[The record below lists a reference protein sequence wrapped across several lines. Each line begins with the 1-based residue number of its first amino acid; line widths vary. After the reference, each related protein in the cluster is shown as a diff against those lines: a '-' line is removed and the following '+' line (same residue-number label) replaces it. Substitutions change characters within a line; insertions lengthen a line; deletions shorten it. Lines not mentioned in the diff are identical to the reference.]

1 MASNQVPIVDRIRI
15 IPRPDDFLDRNV
27 GNSGEV
33 FFDKQAKTL
42 RVYSGNDR
50 GGFTVLTS
58 ANLQQNLLTSG
69 VAAVEYT
76 VTVGTD
82 PDGIESGN
90 KYFIDG
96 EYKPALELLVG
107 YTYIFNQNDQTNEY
121 FPNPEGGANN
131 QHPLNFSS
139 DNANGELGG
148 GTLYN
153 TNVIYLLDDDPVTKQ
168 VYWDRFSG
176 ASQRSVQITITKDTP
191 TTLYYWCQQHLNMGN
206 EITTALPGTGGGG
219 ASIEVS
225 ESAPQSP
232 SAGAIWFNS
241 TTGRIYV
248 YIEDVDSS
256 QWVQPTFNIPSLLT
270 DLGIA
275 DGTNGQVLT
284 TDGAGNFTF
293 QDATGD
299 SVGNFTFSSST
310 ITTDDSSSITIV
322 PPVVMNADLTVQ
334 NDLIVSNKITADYFQ
349 STSTGAP
356 LIDSASTITL
366 SAPDGVIVN
375 NGPFRLPNLN
385 DSERD
390 ALVAVNGDM
399 IYNTTSNRPE
409 MYIDGA
415 WKIIDNSPIV

>member
-1 MASNQVPIVDRIRI
+1 MASNQAPIVDRIRI

-349 STSTGAP
+349 STSTEH
-356 LIDSASTITL
+356 L
-366 SAPDGVIVN
+366 
-375 NGPFRLPNLN
+375 
-385 DSERD
+385 
-390 ALVAVNGDM
+390 
-399 IYNTTSNRPE
+399 
-409 MYIDGA
+409 
-415 WKIIDNSPIV
+415 